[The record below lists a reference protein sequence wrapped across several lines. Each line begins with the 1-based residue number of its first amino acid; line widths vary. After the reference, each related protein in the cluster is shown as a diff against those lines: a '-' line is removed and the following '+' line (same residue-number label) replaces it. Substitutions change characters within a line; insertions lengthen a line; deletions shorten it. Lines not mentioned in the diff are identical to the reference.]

1 MAESS
6 PRAAALA
13 PYRGLFTDYVREAR
27 LAAALSHVLPASRVL
42 DVGCGLA
49 DLADR
54 FSEYMGCDRNPL
66 ILEENR
72 RRFPGA
78 SYVSWDVSDG
88 EPPPVLL
95 AGRRF
100 DAVLMLAL
108 LEHLAAPWRALARAA
123 ALLAPGGRV
132 VVTTPHPLGR
142 IPLELGAALGWLAPH
157 AAEEHEM
164 LLARK
169 DLEASGVRAG
179 LRLLR
184 YRRFLLG
191 LNQVAVFAAA

>member
-1 MAESS
+1 MAGSS
-6 PRAAALA
+6 PRDAAFAS
-13 PYRGLFTDYVREAR
+13 YRGLFTDRVRNAR
-27 LAAALSHVLPASRVL
+27 LAAALPHVPPASRVL
-42 DVGCGLA
+42 DVGCGFA
-49 DLADR
+49 DLAGR
-54 FSEYMGCDRNPL
+54 FPEYTGCDRNPL

-72 RRFPGA
+72 RRFPTA

-88 EPPPVLL
+88 EPPPALL
-95 AGRRF
+95 AGRVF

-123 ALLAPGGRV
+123 ELLAPDGRV
-132 VVTTPHPLGR
+132 VVTTPHPIGR
-142 IPLELGAALGWLAPH
+142 IPLELGAVLGWLAPH
-157 AAEEHEM
+157 AAEEHET

-169 DLEASGVRAG
+169 DLEASGARAG
-179 LRLLR
+179 LRLVR